1 MTFGLS
7 DVGFEVKRLEDILTE
22 DRQRASEIFSDL
34 LEPNDIV
41 DTSDSSTIGRVV
53 NLKATANST
62 LWEQLQLVYSAF
74 DPNTATGIA
83 LDNLVQYS
91 GLTRLSPSY
100 STVNAV
106 FSGTNG
112 TVVTQGS
119 VVGSNVHNNTFETTG
134 SVALTPTLADGIKI
148 VVTSVANTTDYE
160 ITYTLSSSTSN
171 TVSFTSDSDA
181 TEAEILTGI
190 KAEIDSVH
198 NSNLTA
204 TIEGTVLT
212 IRRVSGTSTFSVTS
226 NLSITHCFKTGRLRA
241 QTIGA
246 ISAEANSLNVIK
258 TPLLGWETVTNALPA
273 ALGRE
278 QETDEELRLRFR
290 NTKFERSSNI
300 LDSLYSA
307 LINVDGVE
315 NVAVYENDTDVTDGN
330 GIPAHSFAAI
340 VLGGTDEEIGDT
352 IWLNKPVGIRS
363 SSVTTNGTPV
373 NINVYDSQEFAH
385 SIGFV
390 RPEGVPIYIT
400 MTLDTDVGTFPANG
414 VDLIKTE
421 IINYARENFSVGDDV
436 IYSRLYTPIN
446 NIAGHQVNS
455 LFIDDTASPA
465 ATSNIAIAYDQ
476 IATFSSINIII
487 NTV

>member
-22 DRQRASEIFSDL
+22 DRQRASEIFQDL
-34 LEPNDIV
+34 LEPNDVV
-41 DTSDSSTIGRVV
+41 DVSDSSTLGRFV
-53 NLKATANST
+53 NLISTANAIT
-62 LWEQLQLVYSAF
+62 WEQLQLVYSSF
-74 DPNTATGIA
+74 DPNTSTGIA

-112 TVVTQGS
+112 TVITQGS
-119 VVGSNVHNNTFETTG
+119 VVGSNVHSNTFETTG
-134 SVALTPTLADGIKI
+134 SIVLTPTLADGIKI
-148 VVTSVANTTDYE
+148 TVATVANTTDYE

-181 TEAEILTGI
+181 TEVEILTGI

-204 TIEGTVLT
+204 SITDNVLT

-226 NLSITHCFKTGRLRA
+226 NLLITHCFKVGRLRA
-241 QTIGA
+241 QTIGVV
-246 ISAEANSLNVIK
+246 SAEANSLNVIK
-258 TPLLGWETVTNALPA
+258 TPLLGWETVTNSLA
-273 ALGRE
+273 ATVGRS

-315 NVAVYENDTDVTDGN
+315 NVAVYENDTDVTDSN
-330 GIPAHSFAAI
+330 GIPSHSFAAI
-340 VLGGTDEEIGDT
+340 VLGGVDEEIGNT

-363 SSVTTNGTPV
+363 SSVTTNGTPTNV
-373 NINVYDSQEFAH
+373 NIYDSQGFSH

-390 RPEGVPIYIT
+390 RPEGVPVFIT
-400 MTLDTDVGTFPANG
+400 MTLATDVGSFPADG
-414 VDLIKTE
+414 VDLIKSE

-446 NIAGHQVNS
+446 NIQGHQVNS
-455 LFIDDTASPA
+455 LFIATTPSPA

-476 IATFSSINIII
+476 IATFSSVNIII

>member
-204 TIEGTVLT
+204 TIDGTVLT

-241 QTIGA
+241 QTIGV

-258 TPLLGWETVTNALPA
+258 TPLLGWETITNSLPA